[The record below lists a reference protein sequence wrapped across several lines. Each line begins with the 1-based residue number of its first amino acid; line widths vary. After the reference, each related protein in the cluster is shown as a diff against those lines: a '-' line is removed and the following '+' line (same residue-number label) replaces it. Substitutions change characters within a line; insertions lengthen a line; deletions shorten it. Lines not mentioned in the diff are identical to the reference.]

1 MTDTATEGWWEPT
14 DEEMAEQ
21 RAARDAIQSIDLFP
35 ELQTRLTAVY
45 GPTAERDMVHQMI
58 YWLSKTKMQQRWTI
72 YLTRQNWR
80 DQRGLNRK
88 QVDRGRARLR
98 VHPAAIVAEKVGP
111 YKRVHYRIDWVALAE
126 VLDLRPPLK
135 GAPSSDESEAVLRPP
150 LKGAPEPSAP
160 PEGDTISSATPE
172 TGAPADTYEENTQD
186 GRGPSNTGD
195 YPGDYL
201 QEIPLTEGGDG
212 SESRTA
218 PGEIDKEQLVS
229 GVGEPQP
236 DADTTQ
242 PTDAEQQGQS
252 AKGNRDDSPHDN
264 EAPPMA
270 DAWRVARAT
279 VALSA
284 LLGEWPGFWDDVK
297 AGKWRELGWTIE
309 HEGFA
314 EEIFAPVEVELAAR
328 GLEGG
333 TVRRAKVAIHG

>member
-126 VLDLRPPLK
+126 VLDLRPPLE

-150 LKGAPEPSAP
+150 LKGASEPSAP
-160 PEGDTISSATPE
+160 PKGDTISSATPE
-172 TGAPADTYEENTQD
+172 TGAPPDTHEENTQD

-195 YPGDYL
+195 YTGDYL

-212 SESRTA
+212 SASRPATKKEEEILHDREGGEA
-218 PGEIDKEQLVS
+218 PTD
-229 GVGEPQP
+229 GVATVPSDTQHQRSAKGDGDEPQP
-236 DADTTQ
+236 DNA
-242 PTDAEQQGQS
+242 
-252 AKGNRDDSPHDN
+252 
-264 EAPPMA
+264 APPVA
-270 DAWRVARAT
+270 DARRVAKAR
-279 VALSA
+279 SA
-284 LLGEWPGFWDDVK
+284 LDALFEEWPGYRDDAD
-297 AGKWRELGWTIE
+297 AGKWRELGMTAKQL
-309 HEGFA
+309 GFA
-314 EEIFAPVEVELAAR
+314 EEIFAPVEVELAAG
-328 GLEGG
+328 GLGEEA
-333 TVRRAKVAIHG
+333 TEREAVAVHG